1 MVPAVTGPRT
11 FSDAT
16 VQKGAW
22 WQPLH
27 DGFDGPGFSPL
38 GGLYYRD
45 NFEQSAGT
53 MEFQRKVRLSGS
65 GALKLTVRPIPGAT
79 GGDHSERAEIWE
91 RTDLWAPYGEGMW
104 YGFAV
109 RFADPIPQDNHR
121 YLIAQWKRE
130 ILPGAEGDFSPFLAL
145 RLTNG
150 KLYATVETNYAEPA
164 GQLSAARGV
173 PTFFRPEKNQMRALV
188 AVDESWTAADAQLFR
203 GSSNALD
210 IERHGNGLP
219 QPSSGWIEFAIFA
232 KPGPDG
238 SGRIEII
245 ANGKPVVTVKGP
257 IGHADKGLGGRQYFK
272 FGPYRAGHAGEWTLY
287 YDHFR
292 RSPDRRDV
300 VG

>member
-1 MVPAVTGPRT
+1 VTTPRS
-11 FSDAT
+11 FSNAAI
-16 VQKGAW
+16 QNGAW

-53 MEFQRKVRLSGS
+53 IEFQREVRFTGS
-65 GALKLTVRPIPGAT
+65 GALKLTVSPIVGAA
-79 GGDHSERAEIWE
+79 GADHSERAEIWE
-91 RTDLWAPYGEGMW
+91 RTDLWVPYGEGIW

-109 RFADPIPQDNHR
+109 RFAEPIPQDNHR

-145 RLTNG
+145 RMTNG
-150 KLYATVETNYAEPA
+150 KLYATVETNYVAA
-164 GQLSAARGV
+164 SVKASAMPGL
-173 PTFFRPEKNQMRALV
+173 PTFLRPQKNQMRALV
-188 AVDESWTAADAQLFR
+188 AFDGSWTAADAQLFS
-203 GSSNALD
+203 GASNALD
-210 IERHGNGLP
+210 VEDHGNPLP
-219 QPSSGWIEFAIFA
+219 GPSSGWIEFAIFV

-245 ANGKPVVTVKGP
+245 ANGKPVVTVRGP

>member
-1 MVPAVTGPRT
+1 VTTPRS

-22 WQPLH
+22 WQPLR
-27 DGFDGPGFSPL
+27 DDFEGPGFSPA

-53 MEFQRKVRLSGS
+53 IEFQRAVRLT
-65 GALKLTVRPIPGAT
+65 GAGGLKLSVRPIAAAGS
-79 GGDHSERAEIWE
+79 DHSERAEVWE

-109 RFADPIPQDNHR
+109 RFADPIPGDDHR

-145 RLTNG
+145 RMTNG
-150 KLYATVETNYAEPA
+150 KLYATVEANYVAPSA
-164 GQLSAARGV
+164 GAGGI
-173 PTFFRPEKNQMRALV
+173 PTFFRPQKNQMRALV
-188 AVDESWTAADAQLFR
+188 ATDDSWTAADAKLF
-203 GSSNALD
+203 SSSTAALD
-210 IERHGNGLP
+210 VEQHGNPLP
-219 QPSSGWIEFAIFA
+219 RPSSGWIELAVFV

-238 SGRIEII
+238 SGHIEII
-245 ANGKPVVTVKGP
+245 ANGKPVATIKGP

-272 FGPYRAGHAGEWTLY
+272 FGPYRAGHAGTWTLY

-300 VG
+300 VE